1 MESSTFNVVNLE
13 QILFSSQKD
22 KPRLWLLVI
31 SGSLTLHLM
40 MAWLLYWLLVNK
52 RVTTQVTL
60 EKIPIEIVVL
70 STNSSTSSSSNSAP
84 TATQEKS
91 LPPSPQLQ
99 SEQPRVTRFSDL
111 RPTPKTNSTPP
122 NQANYR
128 LSSQIKSDYPISTT
142 PSSSFTRFSDLP
154 NSDSP
159 RQRQE
164 IQTRETPKTSSVRRF
179 SDVQG
184 NSNPIREE
192 LVNSNSNLSSPRAK
206 VPTNP
211 SNSSS
216 VTRFNDLQNNSNPN
230 QEELVSSNPNLSSPR
245 AKVPTNPSNSSSVN
259 RFSDLQNNSNPN
271 QEELVSSNPNPTSP
285 PNSPSVN
292 GLTDAQEIGRDFS
305 NNNNILSQESLGGGL
320 VATIIGNP
328 QITNTEKD
336 IPDQYARPKQNEIRL
351 DSTDYLTNENI
362 KINQTLRLKVIVLI
376 DELGKAEIIPN
387 QTQVLVGDINSTV
400 AEKLLQEVLLN
411 WEFEPTYMAG
421 GAVFQSY
428 YLTVEINS
436 F

>member
-70 STNSSTSSSSNSAP
+70 STNSSKSSSSNSAP

-216 VTRFNDLQNNSNPN
+216 VTRFNDLQNNN
-230 QEELVSSNPNLSSPR
+230 NL
-245 AKVPTNPSNSSSVN
+245 
-259 RFSDLQNNSNPN
+259 D

-292 GLTDAQEIGRDFS
+292 ELTDAQESNFPPQEIGRDFS